1 MKKGKIL
8 VVGLIGLL
16 MAGGLVLAGC
26 DDGKDDEEKNPF
38 VGTWSG
44 TVRFGVDSASA
55 TIIATDSS
63 WTFNCPANYMSEAG
77 TYTWSDKTATLRQGG
92 STFGTATIS
101 GNTLTVIIT
110 AYDYSG
116 GTGTFTK

>member
-26 DDGKDDEEKNPF
+26 DDGKDDKKKNPF
-38 VGTWSG
+38 IGTWSG
-44 TVRFGVDSASA
+44 TVKFGGQSANA

-63 WTFNCPANYMSEAG
+63 WTFNCPDAYMSEAG
-77 TYTWSDKTATLRQGG
+77 TYTWSEKQATLRQEGV
-92 STFGTATIS
+92 TFGTATIS

-110 AYDYSG
+110 SYEYQG

>member
-1 MKKGKIL
+1 MKRGKIL

-26 DDGKDDEEKNPF
+26 GDAKDDEKKNPF

-44 TVRFGVDSASA
+44 TVRFGGESASA

-63 WTFNCPANYMSEAG
+63 WNFNCPDAYMSEAG
-77 TYTWSDKTATLRQGG
+77 TYTWSGKKATLSQEGA
-92 STFGTATIS
+92 TFGTATIS
-101 GNTLTVIIT
+101 GKTLTVIIT
-110 AYDYSG
+110 SYDYSG